1 MAEVLLRN
9 GTLAARDDCHRWSV
23 VALHLA
29 IVYEARRCG
38 LLIGYSL
45 VQWLGRHA
53 KLREICCPSSEGAGR
68 WNHVVGVRVGTKVES
83 DQISWKTSD
92 ARPQM
97 PSSRACA
104 QSRV

>member
-1 MAEVLLRN
+1 MVEVLLRN

-23 VALHLA
+23 LALHLA
-29 IVYEARRCG
+29 IGYEARHCG
-38 LLIGYSL
+38 LLIGCSL
-45 VQWLGRHA
+45 VQWVGRHE
-53 KLREICCPSSEGAGR
+53 KLLEICYSSSEGAGR
-68 WNHVVGVRVGTKVES
+68 WNHVVGVRLGTKVES
-83 DQISWKTSD
+83 DQMSWKTSD